1 MGEFLSQAP
10 VTFLSIDL
18 RTLKYGGAPAEIAPS
33 GTPVYEILVY
43 RVLGRTSQFLL
54 QVGQAS
60 YPVRGQGDRLH
71 FASGMDRGAFLK
83 LPRWANVNPGGS
95 GVGIVELAL
104 VHEPDVTLNIPQT
117 DPWALARLVSAQAS
131 VTVAAGVQPFISL
144 CNLFNPVAPLAL
156 TNAKVLARLRRWIAT
171 LSIDGL
177 VQIQNGSL
185 NAPVAGAGFGD
196 NDIVIDSATPGPI
209 VCTLAARQLD
219 ASNGNIRGFGLKAS
233 QAFLL
238 PVETDIWPSITN
250 NVLNAVGV
258 LGPVGGGCT
267 MTVTAEW
274 HELELLVGG
283 SQ

>member
-71 FASGMDRGAFLK
+71 FAGGMDRGAFLK

-104 VHEPDVTLNIPQT
+104 VHEPDVTLNIPQV
-117 DPWALARLVSAQAS
+117 DPWALARIVSGQAS
-131 VTVAAGVQPFISL
+131 VTVAAGVTPFISL
-144 CNLFNPVAPLAL
+144 YNPFNPALGLTLA
-156 TNAKVLARLRRWIAT
+156 NAKVLARLRRWIVT
-171 LSIDGL
+171 CSIDGL
-177 VQIQNGSL
+177 IQIENGNL
-185 NAPVAGAGFGD
+185 NTPVASSGFSE
-196 NDIVIDSATPGPI
+196 NDLVIDSATPGPS
-209 VCTLAARQLD
+209 VCSLVARQLD
-219 ASNGNIRGFGLKAS
+219 LSNGFIKSFGVKAS
-233 QAFLL
+233 QAL
-238 PVETDIWPSITN
+238 PLEVQTDIWPSITN
-250 NVLNAVGV
+250 AQVNGTMVA
-258 LGPVGGGCT
+258 GPVGPCT
-267 MTVTAEW
+267 LTVTAEW

-283 SQ
+283 AQ